1 MSVVHNAGSEMR
13 STPPSTASTLPSPR
27 PAPRAALSTTAALQR
42 DFFSTPW
49 NALISV
55 LGVLLVATLLW
66 KIISWALVGGVFGTT
81 PQSCE
86 AAVGACWSVLRAR
99 WRLILFGLYPFD
111 MQWRSAAA
119 SLVAVLTICT
129 ACAPPMWTG
138 RRMLATLAIG
148 YGLVL
153 LLLHGGLLGLAVVP
167 SAAWGGLTLTLFI
180 YLTVIAFGLPMA
192 IGLALLR
199 RSKYP
204 AFRWLTGFIVD
215 TTRSLPL
222 LTILFSAGVIIPLML
237 PEMLQGNRLSRALVG
252 FAFFFACYQSEVIR
266 GGLQALPRG
275 QEEAA
280 KALGLGYWR
289 TTGQILLMQ
298 AFRLVMP
305 STINQFVITF
315 KETSLV
321 VIVGLFDLMASAQ
334 TAYQTGEWSSFHT
347 EIYFFVALIYFV
359 FSFSLSRYG
368 RFVERRFSVKY

>member
-1 MSVVHNAGSEMR
+1 MSKQEALSIVKRGGPHTECDG
-13 STPPSTASTLPSPR
+13 LPAPR
-27 PAPRAALSTTAALQR
+27 PAPTVKRQRLHELRKAFFASTLNT
-42 DFFSTPW
+42 
-49 NALISV
+49 LISLAGMLFIGWV
-55 LGVLLVATLLW
+55 LW
-66 KIISWALVGGVFGTT
+66 KVLAWAMIDGVFGTSA
-81 PQSCE
+81 QSCE
-86 AAVGACWSVLRAR
+86 ATAGACWSVIRSR
-99 WRLILFGLYPFD
+99 WRLILFGLYPYD
-111 MQWRSAAA
+111 QQWRSAGAA
-119 SLVAVLTICT
+119 GVAVATICM
-129 ACAPPMWTG
+129 ACAPRMWTG
-138 RRMLATLAIG
+138 ARMLGILAVG
-148 YGLVL
+148 YGMVL
-153 LLLHGGLLGLAVVP
+153 LLLHGGVLGLSIID
-167 SAAWGGLTLTLFI
+167 SANWGGLTLTLFI

-199 RSKYP
+199 RSPYP
-204 AFRWLTGFIVD
+204 AFRWMTALAVD
-215 TTRSLPL
+215 ATRSLPL
-222 LTILFSAGVIIPLML
+222 LTILFAAGVIIPLML
-237 PEMLQGNRLSRALVG
+237 PELLQGNRLSRALIG

-289 TTGQILLMQ
+289 TTGQILLAQ

-347 EIYFFVALIYFV
+347 EVYVFVGLIYFA

-368 RFVERRFSVKY
+368 RYVERRFKAKH